1 MNYITKFESRPNK
14 IRKLEEKKLLRLT
27 QYKIKNTKKK
37 KKHKKKKERL
47 CYPLKRKNES
57 LIPKS
62 IINDVIKSARGL
74 V

>member
-47 CYPLKRKNES
+47 CTYKKKE
-57 LIPKS
+57 
-62 IINDVIKSARGL
+62 
-74 V
+74 